1 MKVAAGC
8 FGCLAL
14 VFLLVL
20 AAGVAIPLVLD
31 GDDGGL
37 SAVLGAQAGIMQ
49 WVGGGCCC
57 LSSLAFVVFA
67 ALGMRGGNPE
77 AEE

>member
-14 VFLLVL
+14 VFFAVL
-20 AAGVAIPLVLD
+20 AGGVAIPYVID
-31 GDDGGL
+31 AGEGGL
-37 SAVLGAQAGIMQ
+37 GAVLRTQAGIMQ
-49 WVGGGCCC
+49 MVGGSCCC